1 MIRATLGRM
10 GGAAALM
17 VGAAVIGAPTPAV
30 AQTAPTFTKDV
41 APIFQRKCEAC
52 HRPDSIA
59 PMSLVTYQQARPWA
73 RSIKARVSEHSMPP
87 FQIDKTVGV
96 TKFKNDDS
104 LSDAELA
111 TIVKWVD
118 AGAPQGDP
126 KDLPP
131 AVDWP
136 DDQGWNFAKAFGQ
149 AEPDLVI
156 KSHSFTMPAQAQDA
170 WDERVTESGSPAAL
184 GAGDRDPAEH
194 AEGPQDHPPRDAYLQ
209 QEDPNAPPTGF
220 LPVPFMEWAVG
231 KQGEMM
237 RPDTGK
243 LLLPGSKFRWDIHYS
258 QAGEEI
264 TSDVEMGIYFYPK
277 GQEPE
282 VPQQPVAGA
291 GGAGHARHPAE
302 HHHRVGGLLPAARQ
316 RADRELPAAHAPA
329 RQGDDGRSGAADR
342 PAPGVEPRRQLQL
355 PVDDDVRL
363 RRRRRAAAAEGH
375 AAQGHGVA
383 RQHDGQEEQPRPE
396 PVGGLGRPHRRRD
409 GPRLDQH
416 RLPQGRRVQG
426 GAGASQDDDQRDD
439 GRPPIGGAP
448 AEAASAAGPI
458 DPTTPDAATASGVA
472 VLWRSTST
480 LRAVP
485 TSKSTYVE

>member
-1 MIRATLGRM
+1 MMIRATLGRL
-10 GGAAALM
+10 GGAAALL
-17 VGAAVIGAPTPAV
+17 VGAAVIGAPAPAV

-96 TKFKNDDS
+96 TKFKNDES

-111 TIVKWVD
+111 TIVAWVD

-170 WDERVTESGSPAAL
+170 WDERVTESGITEPRWVRAIEIRPSTL
-184 GAGDRDPAEH
+184 KGRKITHH
-194 AEGPQDHPPRDAYLQ
+194 AIAYLQ
-209 QEDPNAPPTGF
+209 QDDPNAPPTGF

-277 GQEPE
+277 GQEPKYRNNLSL
-282 VPQQPVAGA
+282 VPAALGTLDIRPNTITVSEGFFPLRDNARIESFQPHMHLRGKAMLVEAVLPTGQRQVLSHVDNFNFQWMTTFVYA
-291 GGAGHARHPAE
+291 DDAAP
-302 HHHRVGGLLPAARQ
+302 LLPKGTLLKVTAWHDNTTAKKSNPDPNQWVGWGDRTVDEMAHAWINIVYLKDDEFKAEQ
-316 RADRELPAAHAPA
+316 ERRKTMTSSTTADR
-329 RQGDDGRSGAADR
+329 Q
-342 PAPGVEPRRQLQL
+342 
-355 PVDDDVRL
+355 
-363 RRRRRAAAAEGH
+363 
-375 AAQGHGVA
+375 
-383 RQHDGQEEQPRPE
+383 
-396 PVGGLGRPHRRRD
+396 
-409 GPRLDQH
+409 
-416 RLPQGRRVQG
+416 
-426 GAGASQDDDQRDD
+426 
-439 GRPPIGGAP
+439 
-448 AEAASAAGPI
+448 
-458 DPTTPDAATASGVA
+458 
-472 VLWRSTST
+472 
-480 LRAVP
+480 
-485 TSKSTYVE
+485 